1 LSDFFPVIGGYTL
14 KRRTKDTQT
23 LSRRVVDIKNE
34 IPESQLAAIGAMA
47 LAFNEAEAALDRLF
61 FVVTGLTEA
70 LQLEISTRIG
80 GLDGKIEIIKKGA
93 VQFLDEPNLRLLQ
106 ELLGD
111 GAFGRLKDYRD
122 GAIHVRHLNPSTG
135 IGVKVDR
142 KAQVFDYLVSEKV
155 LNIAYNLLVAVQKEL
170 DEVVIL
176 AQGMKALKLLAA
188 GDPNRA
194 PLEAKITICHF
205 QFQLYHNERL
215 ALPQLPEFPS
225 ESELRAAD
233 FQAQQA
239 LTAIL
244 TGWYNQSDT
253 PITLRTSG
261 ALLDDLSTPVLH
273 HPLDEGE

>member
-1 LSDFFPVIGGYTL
+1 LIVRFFFLEVTL

-23 LSRRVVDIKNE
+23 ISRRVVDIKNE
-34 IPESQLAAIGAMA
+34 IPESQLAAIGAMT

-61 FVVTGLTEA
+61 FVVTGLTDT

-80 GLDGKIEIIKKGA
+80 GLDKIEIAKKGA
-93 VQFLDEPNLRLLQ
+93 AQFLDEPSLRLLQ

-111 GAFGRLKDYRD
+111 GVFGKLKDYRD

-135 IGVKVDR
+135 VGVKVDR
-142 KAQVFDYLVSEKV
+142 KAKVFDYLVSEKV

-170 DEVVIL
+170 DEVATL
-176 AQGMKALKLLAA
+176 TQGMKALKLLAD
-188 GDPNRA
+188 GDPKRA
-194 PLEAKITICHF
+194 PLEAKITTCHS
-205 QFQLYHNERL
+205 QVQLYRTERL

-244 TGWYNQSDT
+244 MGWYNQWDT
-253 PITLRTSG
+253 PITLRASG
-261 ALLDDLSTPVLH
+261 ALLDD
-273 HPLDEGE
+273 

>member
-1 LSDFFPVIGGYTL
+1 L
-14 KRRTKDTQT
+14 KRRTKDTQAI
-23 LSRRVVDIKNE
+23 SRRVVDIKNE
-34 IPESQLAAIGAMA
+34 IPESQLAAIGAMT

-61 FVVTGLTEA
+61 YVVTGLTDT

-80 GLDGKIEIIKKGA
+80 GLDDKIEIAKKGA
-93 VQFLDEPNLRLLQ
+93 AQFLDEPNLRLLQ
-106 ELLGD
+106 ELLGG
-111 GAFGRLKDYRD
+111 GAFGKLKDYRN

-135 IGVKVDR
+135 VGVKVDR

-170 DEVVIL
+170 DEVATL
-176 AQGMKALKLLAA
+176 TQGMKALKLLAD

-194 PLEAKITICHF
+194 PLEAKITICHS
-205 QFQLYHNERL
+205 QVQRYRTERL

-244 TGWYNQSDT
+244 MGWYNQWDT
-253 PITLRTSG
+253 PITLRASG
-261 ALLDDLSTPVLH
+261 ALLDDLSTPVLRP
-273 HPLDEGE
+273 PLDEEE